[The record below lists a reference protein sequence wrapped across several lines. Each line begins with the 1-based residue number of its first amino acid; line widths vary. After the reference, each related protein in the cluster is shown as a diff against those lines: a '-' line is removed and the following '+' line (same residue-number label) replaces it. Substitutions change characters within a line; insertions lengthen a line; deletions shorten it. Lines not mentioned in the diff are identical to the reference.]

1 MSQEEG
7 RSWQTSGNRSWQRGG
22 NWPWQNNGNWVVTD
36 LTKALLMTS
45 AHLVVAAGRL
55 FSQPVLKLVLS
66 LFFLDVDRWP
76 NCVKVAPVVSQTLTI
91 GRPLTWVHA
100 LTRSSGNW
108 RLKTNHKN
116 CYQVTLTNVPTFHHG
131 QSGQMPF
138 GINSSTNHNTLYWAA
153 ILQSWSN
160 SPTFP
165 DMSSEYLRSID
176 PCNSS
181 DTKRYAYYF
190 PLQYSYILS

>member
-22 NWPWQNNGNWVVTD
+22 NWPWQNNGNWVATD
-36 LTKALLMTS
+36 LTKAFLMTS

-66 LFFLDVDRWP
+66 LFFLDVDWRP
-76 NCVKVAPVVSQTLTI
+76 NGIKVAPVVSQTLTI
-91 GRPLTWVHA
+91 GRPLTWVHG
-100 LTRSSGNW
+100 LTHSSGNW

-116 CYQVTLTNVPTFHHG
+116 CHQVTPTNVSTFHHG
-131 QSGQMPF
+131 QAGQMPF
-138 GINSSTNHNTLYWAA
+138 GINSSTNHNTLHWAA
-153 ILQSWSN
+153 TLQSRSN
-160 SPTFP
+160 SLTCP
-165 DMSSEYLRSID
+165 DISSEYLRSID

-181 DTKRYAYYF
+181 GTKRNACYF
-190 PLQYSYILS
+190 PLHYSYMLS